1 MNTQATNG
9 STVFSRL
16 RQELLFVSR
25 AVARDGVLC
34 ERIVNKLQQNERAP
48 AVRLE
53 EWRNKFLLRT
63 LKTATSKLAAYQ
75 NIKVNCD
82 SGDVLDVLQNNFP
95 VVSKEDLLSSP
106 ALFYPKGGK
115 RYPWSII
122 GRTSGTTGTP
132 LHVIRSSGSVLWAN
146 AAKKRHWRWSGF
158 AEGMPRASLRG
169 DMIVSADKVT
179 PPFWFYNRHNNQLL
193 LSSRHLKPAF
203 IDLIADELSKFSPY
217 LLEAY
222 PSTAYELALHLLRS
236 GPELKIPYV
245 YTGSEVLYPHQRD
258 AIEKAFYGRIMDHYG
273 MAERV
278 AYATEC
284 EQGNMHVNTD
294 YSYVEIID
302 ENGRPTE
309 ADGYI
314 AGTTFHNLVMPLVR
328 YRLSDHTK
336 WKRGSC
342 ACGRSY
348 PMIEPVVGKVEDVIY
363 GSDGSVVSPSVIT
376 FAFKELRHV
385 RQSQVAQ
392 VGPGRWQ
399 IRVVPM
405 QGFDE
410 AERNRIIDNVRRLVD
425 AKLVVSV
432 ALLDEIPRTETGKY
446 RWVVNEYKKIVPD
459 QRSVTR

>member
-1 MNTQATNG
+1 
-9 STVFSRL
+9 
-16 RQELLFVSR
+16 
-25 AVARDGVLC
+25 
-34 ERIVNKLQQNERAP
+34 
-48 AVRLE
+48 
-53 EWRNKFLLRT
+53 
-63 LKTATSKLAAYQ
+63 
-75 NIKVNCD
+75 
-82 SGDVLDVLQNNFP
+82 
-95 VVSKEDLLSSP
+95 
-106 ALFYPKGGK
+106 
-115 RYPWSII
+115 
-122 GRTSGTTGTP
+122 
-132 LHVIRSSGSVLWAN
+132 
-146 AAKKRHWRWSGF
+146 
-158 AEGMPRASLRG
+158 
-169 DMIVSADKVT
+169 MIVSADKVT
-179 PPFWFYNRHNNQLL
+179 PPFWFYNRHNNQSL
-193 LSSRHLKPAF
+193 LSSPHLKPAF

-236 GPELKIPYV
+236 GRELKIPYV

-328 YRLSDHTK
+328 YRLSDRTK

-376 FAFKELRHV
+376 FAFKECV
-385 RQSQVAQ
+385 MFAS
-392 VGPGRWQ
+392 PRW
-399 IRVVPM
+399 
-405 QGFDE
+405 
-410 AERNRIIDNVRRLVD
+410 L
-425 AKLVVSV
+425 
-432 ALLDEIPRTETGKY
+432 
-446 RWVVNEYKKIVPD
+446 
-459 QRSVTR
+459 RSVRDVGKSGWCRCRDLTRPSAIESSTT

>member
-1 MNTQATNG
+1 
-9 STVFSRL
+9 
-16 RQELLFVSR
+16 
-25 AVARDGVLC
+25 
-34 ERIVNKLQQNERAP
+34 
-48 AVRLE
+48 
-53 EWRNKFLLRT
+53 
-63 LKTATSKLAAYQ
+63 
-75 NIKVNCD
+75 
-82 SGDVLDVLQNNFP
+82 
-95 VVSKEDLLSSP
+95 
-106 ALFYPKGGK
+106 
-115 RYPWSII
+115 
-122 GRTSGTTGTP
+122 
-132 LHVIRSSGSVLWAN
+132 
-146 AAKKRHWRWSGF
+146 
-158 AEGMPRASLRG
+158 
-169 DMIVSADKVT
+169 
-179 PPFWFYNRHNNQLL
+179 
-193 LSSRHLKPAF
+193 
-203 IDLIADELSKFSPY
+203 
-217 LLEAY
+217 
-222 PSTAYELALHLLRS
+222 
-236 GPELKIPYV
+236 
-245 YTGSEVLYPHQRD
+245 
-258 AIEKAFYGRIMDHYG
+258 

-309 ADGYI
+309 SDGYI

-328 YRLSDHTK
+328 YRLSDRTK

-425 AKLVVSV
+425 AKLDVSV

-446 RWVVNEYKKIVPD
+446 RWVVNEYKRIVPD